1 MTTLS
6 LIFLI
11 IWFMSPIIAYILD
24 KFTDKFTDK
33 RKN

>member
-11 IWFMSPIIAYILD
+11 IWIMIPIIAYILD
-24 KFTDKFTDK
+24 KFTDKLKD
-33 RKN
+33 